1 MTSVQSHRQPLNGN
15 KNIDMRFF
23 LFFAAFLL
31 TYSSAQS
38 QMDDPELDKV
48 RLSWQLISTF
58 YVDSVDTHEMA
69 EEAIK
74 GMLEKLDPHSVYI
87 PAEEVE
93 AMNEPLDG
101 NFEGIGIEFM
111 ILKDTLMVVATISG
125 GPSEKV
131 GLMAGDRIVVIDGEN
146 VAGIGL
152 ANSDVFDMLRG
163 PKGSEVRVK
172 VLRDSQLL
180 EFTIERD
187 KIPIF
192 SIEAT
197 YLMSRKT
204 GYIKISRFA
213 QSTHREFIKALRE
226 LKGKGIDNL
235 VLDLRGNGGGYLKAA
250 LDIADE
256 FIDGE
261 RLLLYTDGMAIPRSE
276 YHSRTGQ
283 LWEKGNLVILID
295 EGSASA
301 SEIVAGAVQDWDRG
315 VIMGRRSFGKG
326 LVQRPF
332 SLPDGAE
339 IRLTIAKYYT
349 PSGRSI
355 QKSYDEGLAD
365 YHGEIFERFQHG
377 EMMHSDSIDMPDSL
391 TYNTLRT
398 ERKVFGGGGIM
409 PDIFIPMDTAYYTPY
424 YRDLVA
430 SGSVNRLV
438 MDKLDVNRDEWL
450 TEYASYADFN
460 KRFVVPGEYI
470 EQLTRRAEDAG
481 VEMNEEQL
489 EISLD
494 WLKLQMKAL
503 IARNLWSTSEYYQ
516 TLNPGLPFFETVIKV
531 IEDQATYQK
540 VFGYDN

>member
-1 MTSVQSHRQPLNGN
+1 LNGN
-15 KNIDMRFF
+15 KNIDMRF
-23 LFFAAFLL
+23 LLLVTAFLL
-31 TYSSAQS
+31 TFSSAHAQL
-38 QMDDPELDKV
+38 DDPELDKV
-48 RLSWQLISTF
+48 RLSWQLIATF

-69 EEAIK
+69 EEAITA
-74 GMLEKLDPHSVYI
+74 MLERLDPHSVYI

-111 ILKDTLMVVATISG
+111 ILKDTLMVVSTIPG

-131 GLMAGDRIVVIDGEN
+131 GLKAGDRIVVIDGEN
-146 VAGIGL
+146 VTGIGL
-152 ANSDVFDMLRG
+152 ANSDVFDLLRG

-172 VLRDSQLL
+172 VLRGSQFLA
-180 EFTIERD
+180 FTIERD

-192 SIEAT
+192 SIEAS
-197 YLMSRKT
+197 YLMSQKT

-213 QSTHREFIKALRE
+213 QSTHREFTNALKE
-226 LKGKGIDNL
+226 LKEQGIDNL

-261 RLLLYTDGMAIPRSE
+261 RLLLFTDGMAIPRSE
-276 YHSRTGQ
+276 YHSRSGQ
-283 LWEKGNLVILID
+283 LWEKGNLVVLID

-355 QKSYDEGLAD
+355 QKSYDEGLED
-365 YHGEIFERFQHG
+365 YHGEIYERFQHG

-391 TYNTLRT
+391 IYNTLRT

-430 SGSVNRLV
+430 SGSVNRFV
-438 MDKLDVNRDEWL
+438 MDKLDLNREEWL
-450 TEYASYADFN
+450 AEYSSFADFN
-460 KRFVVPGEYI
+460 NRFVVPGEYI
-470 EQLTRRAEDAG
+470 EQLTQRAADSG
-481 VEMNEEQL
+481 VEMEEEQL
-489 EISLD
+489 EISLA
-494 WLKLQMKAL
+494 WIKLQMKAL

-516 TLNPGLPFFETVIKV
+516 TMNPGLPFFETVIEV
-531 IEDQATYQK
+531 IEDQPTYLK

>member
-1 MTSVQSHRQPLNGN
+1 
-15 KNIDMRFF
+15 MRFF

>member
-1 MTSVQSHRQPLNGN
+1 
-15 KNIDMRFF
+15 MRYF
-23 LFFAAFLL
+23 LTIAAIFLSF
-31 TYSSAQS
+31 SSLHAQL
-38 QMDDPELDKV
+38 DDPELDKV

-58 YVDSVDTHEMA
+58 YVDSVDTHQMA
-69 EEAIK
+69 EEAISA
-74 GMLEKLDPHSVYI
+74 MLEKLDPHSVYI

-111 ILKDTLMVVATISG
+111 ILKDTLTVVATIPG

-131 GLMAGDRIVVIDGEN
+131 GLMAGDRIVEIDGKN

-152 ANSDVFDMLRG
+152 SNSDVFDMLRG
-163 PKGSEVRVK
+163 PKGSDVKVK
-172 VLRDSQLL
+172 VLRNAQLL
-180 EFTIERD
+180 DFTIERD

-192 SIEAT
+192 SLEAA
-197 YLMSRKT
+197 YLMTEKT
-204 GYIKISRFA
+204 GYVKIARFA
-213 QSTHREFIKALRE
+213 QSTHQEFVDA
-226 LKGKGIDNL
+226 LKGLKKKGIEHL

-256 FIDGE
+256 FISGE
-261 RLLLYTDGMAIPRSE
+261 SLLLYTDGMAIPRSE
-276 YHSRTGQ
+276 YHSRSGQ
-283 LWEKGNLVILID
+283 LWEKGNLVVLID

-355 QKSYDEGLAD
+355 QKSYNEGSEE
-365 YHGEIFERFQHG
+365 YHKEIYERFQHG
-377 EMMHSDSIDMPDSL
+377 EMMHSDSIHMPDSL
-391 TYNTLRT
+391 IFSTLRDK
-398 ERKVFGGGGIM
+398 RSVFGGGGIM

-430 SGSVNRLV
+430 SGSVNRAV
-438 MDKLDVNRDEWL
+438 MDYLDEYRDEWM
-450 TEYASYADFN
+450 EKFNSFEDFN
-460 KRFVVPGEYI
+460 NRFEVTDTFI
-470 EQLTRRAEDAG
+470 DQLTQRAAGSG
-481 VEMNEEQL
+481 VELQEDQL
-489 EISLD
+489 ETSMV
-494 WLKLQMKAL
+494 WLKLQVKAL

-516 TLNPGLPFFETVIKV
+516 TLNPALPFFETVLDL
-531 IEDQATYQK
+531 IEDQRQYLN
-540 VFGYDN
+540 VFKNGN

>member
-1 MTSVQSHRQPLNGN
+1 
-15 KNIDMRFF
+15 MRFYC
-23 LFFAAFLL
+23 LLAAFLL
-31 TYSSAQS
+31 MFFPVNAQL
-38 QMDDPELDKV
+38 DDPELDKL

-69 EEAIK
+69 EEAIVA
-74 GMLEKLDPHSVYI
+74 MLEKLDPHSVYI

-111 ILKDTLMVVATISG
+111 ILKDTLMVVATIPG

-131 GLMAGDRIVVIDGEN
+131 GLMAGDRIVEIDGQN

-152 ANSDVFDMLRG
+152 TNSDVFDFLRG

-172 VLRDSQLL
+172 VFRDGQVLS
-180 EFTIERD
+180 FIIERD

-192 SIEAT
+192 SLEAA
-197 YLMSRKT
+197 YKMSGET

-213 QSTHREFIKALRE
+213 QSTHREFVTALKE
-226 LKGKGIDNL
+226 LKEVGIDNL

-256 FIDGE
+256 FIGGE
-261 RLLLYTDGMAIPRSE
+261 SLLLYTDGMAIPRSE
-276 YHSRTGQ
+276 YHSHSGE
-283 LWEKGNLVILID
+283 LWENGNLVVLID

-315 VIMGRRSFGKG
+315 VVMGRRSFGKG

-355 QKSYDEGLAD
+355 QKSYDEGLD
-365 YHGEIFERFQHG
+365 EYHAEIYERFQHG

-391 TYNTLRT
+391 TYRTLKAK
-398 ERKVFGGGGIM
+398 RKVFGGGGIM

-438 MDKLDVNRDEWL
+438 MDKLDEHREEWL
-450 TEYASYADFN
+450 NEFGSFEDFKDN
-460 KRFVVPGEYI
+460 FKVPDDFI
-470 EQLTRRAEDAG
+470 EQLSQMGEVAG
-481 VEMNEEQL
+481 IEPDEQQL
-489 EISLD
+489 DISLV
-494 WLKLQMKAL
+494 WLNLQIKAL

-516 TLNPGLPFFETVIKV
+516 TLNPALPFFDTVLEV
-531 IEDQATYQK
+531 IEDPAAYKK
-540 VFGYDN
+540 VLENDN